1 MRAARSSTEGVAH
14 ASPLSGRRLSS
25 AQANRLDRLCR
36 AARDLASEGGYAAVT
51 MRDVAERAGV
61 GLATVYRY
69 FASKDH
75 LIAEVHARCTSEVV
89 EELRRRPPRSR
100 STAARVTAV
109 FDRMFEAT
117 AADTNLASAAIS
129 AVTSGDA
136 FAASREYWYDRVMD
150 PYMEAALGGAPIAQ
164 REEVTEILGHTFF
177 SLMIALA
184 SGRKTLA
191 ECQRL
196 MARAIARMLREP

>member
-1 MRAARSSTEGVAH
+1 MRAARSSTQDVAR
-14 ASPLSGRRLSS
+14 ASPLSGRRLSA
-25 AQANRLDRLCR
+25 AQADRLDRLCR
-36 AARDLASEGGYAAVT
+36 VARELASEGGYAAVT
-51 MRDVAERAGV
+51 MRDVSERAGV

-75 LIAEVHARCTSEVV
+75 LIAEVHARCTSEVIAQ
-89 EELRRRPPRSR
+89 LRARPPRSR
-100 STAARVTAV
+100 APSARITAV
-109 FDRMFEAT
+109 FDRMLEAT
-117 AADTNLASAAIS
+117 ASDTNLAAAAIS

-164 REEVTEILGHTFF
+164 REEVTEILAHTFF

-184 SGRKTLA
+184 SGRKTLD
-191 ECQRL
+191 ECKRL
-196 MARAIARMLREP
+196 MASAIARLLRER